1 MLGRLAAM
9 GWRNLHRNPR
19 RTWIT
24 VVALG
29 GGLALSSASWV
40 LMDGYFQMTLD
51 AAVGGVSG
59 HVQVQHPGQLEE
71 ANLWDVLEDTPGVLA
86 TLEADPRVEA
96 AAPRIY
102 AAGLLSTG
110 DRSAGAMLH
119 GVDLARETHVSM
131 VPEQVVQGRFLQ
143 GPGEVVLGD
152 DLAARMKAEIGAE
165 VIIMTQAADGSLG
178 NALWEL
184 VGIVDT
190 GLDVNDQNM
199 GWITLAEAEDLL
211 ALDGAHG
218 IVVRLN
224 DTDDALP
231 LVRDLAQEPGWTGVA
246 YDLVTD
252 EAQAEALSAEEEG
265 DEAAPD
271 ANKRPMDPEATV
283 VARTWKAVNPFMG
296 EMYDMMGAWMLIAV
310 GLVLGTAGLGA
321 MNTLLMSVLERT
333 RELGILMAVGLK
345 PRHVVGLIMLE
356 SIALAGLS
364 MVVGLILGLPLC
376 WYVVDYGFDLS
387 GGSGSE
393 LVWAG
398 VATEAIMQGQWSLIA
413 FWAPVLLLFV
423 ISLLAS
429 IVPAIRAARLRPVDA
444 MGRR

>member
-51 AAVGGVSG
+51 AAVGGMSG

-71 ANLWDVLEDTPGVLA
+71 ANLWDVLEDTPGILA

-110 DRSAGAMLH
+110 DRSAGSMLH
-119 GVDLARETHVSM
+119 GIDLAREGGVSM
-131 VPEQVVQGRFLQ
+131 VPDQVVAGRWLQ

-152 DLAARMKAEIGAE
+152 DLAARMKADVGAE

-199 GWITLAEAEDLL
+199 GWITLPEAEDLL

-231 LVRDLAQEPGWTGVA
+231 LVQDLAELPGWTGVA

-252 EAQAEALSAEEEG
+252 QAEAEALSAEGE
-265 DEAAPD
+265 DSVAP
-271 ANKRPMDPEATV
+271 NKRPMDPEAKV

-296 EMYDMMGAWMLIAV
+296 EMYEMMGAWMIIAV
-310 GLVLGTAGLGA
+310 GLVLGTAGLGT

-345 PRHVVGLIMLE
+345 PKHVVGLIMLE
-356 SIALAGLS
+356 SLALAVLS
-364 MVVGLILGLPLC
+364 TVVGLVLGLPLC
-376 WYVVDYGFDLS
+376 WYVVEYGFDMS
-387 GGSGSE
+387 GDSGSE

-398 VATEAIMQGQWSLIA
+398 VATEAIMQGKWSLIA
-413 FWAPVLLLFV
+413 FWAPVLMLFA

-429 IVPAIRAARLRPVDA
+429 LVPAIRAARLRPVDA

>member
-9 GWRNLHRNPR
+9 GWRNLQRNPR

-71 ANLWDVLEDTPGVLA
+71 ANLWDVLEDTPGVL
-86 TLEADPRVEA
+86 TVLEADPRVEA

-102 AAGLLSTG
+102 GAGLLSTG
-110 DRSAGAMLH
+110 DRSAGSMLH
-119 GVDLARETHVSM
+119 GVDLAREGGVSM
-131 VPEQVVQGRFLQ
+131 VPDQVVQGRWLQ

-152 DLAARMKAEIGAE
+152 DLAKRMRAGVGAE

-199 GWITLAEAEDLL
+199 SWIAMEEAEALL
-211 ALDGAHG
+211 ALGGAHG
-218 IVVRLN
+218 VVVRLH

-231 LVRDLAQEPGWTGVA
+231 LVRDLTELPGWTGVA

-252 EAQAEALSAEEEG
+252 EAQAEALLAEDEG
-265 DEAAPD
+265 EDALAP
-271 ANKRPMDPEATV
+271 NKRPMDPEAAV

-345 PRHVVGLIMLE
+345 PKHVVGLIMLE
-356 SIALAGLS
+356 SIALAVLS
-364 MVVGLILGLPLC
+364 TAVGLVLGLPLC
-376 WYVVDYGFDLS
+376 WYVVERGFDLS
-387 GGSGSE
+387 GGSGGE

-398 VATEAIMQGQWSLIA
+398 VATEAIMQGKWSLMA
-413 FWAPVLLLFV
+413 FWAPVLLLLV